1 MRLELGHLPDRDLN
15 PNSRLHYMNVYRAKA
30 AAKDEAIA
38 MVLQQGK
45 PAVPYERANI
55 TVTWVAKDK
64 RRRDFDNLFA
74 ALKAT
79 IDGLVEGGLI
89 MDDSAAH
96 VSYTLRYEQGDT
108 DNTIIEVEEIQQ

>member
-1 MRLELGHLPDRDLN
+1 MRIELGHLPDRDLN

-30 AAKDEAIA
+30 AAKDAAIA
-38 MVLQQGK
+38 LVLQQGK

-74 ALKAT
+74 SLKAT
-79 IDGLVEGGLI
+79 IDGLVEAGLI
-89 MDDSAAH
+89 EDDSATH
-96 VSYTLRYEQGDT
+96 VSYTLRYEHGDT
-108 DNTIIEVEEIQQ
+108 DNTIIEVEEIG